1 MKSPLKIAFV
11 SIFLLA
17 AALQAQPPR
26 RESRERIEAMKIGFI
41 TERLNLTPDEAKD
54 FWPVYNKYQ
63 DELETLRRSRKEN
76 LRDAKEGFD
85 SLSDTDLEKIVNG
98 EIAFRQNELDVI
110 KKYHPQFKKILPI
123 RKVAML
129 YRTEEDFKKR
139 LLEQIQERRDERRG
153 R

>member
-11 SIFLLA
+11 SFFLLA

-26 RESRERIEAMKIGFI
+26 REKRERIEAMKIGFI
-41 TERLNLTPDEAKD
+41 TERLNLTPDEAKE

-63 DELETLRRSRKEN
+63 DELEALRRSRKEN
-76 LRDAKEGFD
+76 LRDVRNGLD
-85 SLSDTDLEKIVNG
+85 SMSDAELEKIVNG

-129 YRTEEDFKKR
+129 YRSEEDFKKR
-139 LLEQIQERRDERRG
+139 LLEEIQERRDERSG